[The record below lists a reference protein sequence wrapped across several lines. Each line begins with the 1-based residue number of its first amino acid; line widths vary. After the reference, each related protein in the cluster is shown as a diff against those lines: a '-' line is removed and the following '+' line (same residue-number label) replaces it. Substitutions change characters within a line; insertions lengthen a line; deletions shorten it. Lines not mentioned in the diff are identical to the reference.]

1 LSAIGDNEAVT
12 QTPTTRGKRPRGFET
27 AGDMV
32 RSLALVLVV
41 VAVVFL
47 LAGRDEPGR
56 KVTALDFTAQLDAA
70 RAQAAYDVLAPVG
83 LGPGW
88 KATSARGSTEGTA
101 VTWHLGLVTPADDY
115 AAVEQSDGA
124 RSTFLDRFVS
134 GSDRA
139 GSVTIDGLTW
149 RRLEGGEPERRALLR
164 TSGAATTL
172 VAGSASWGELRRLAA
187 SLQPG

>member
-1 LSAIGDNEAVT
+1 MTE
-12 QTPTTRGKRPRGFET
+12 TPTSSGKRPRGFET

-41 VAVVFL
+41 VVVVFL
-47 LAGRDEPGR
+47 LTVRDEPDQQI
-56 KVTALDFTAQLDAA
+56 TPIDYTAQLDAA

-83 LGPGW
+83 LGAGW
-88 KATSARGSTEGTA
+88 RATSARGSTEGGA

-124 RSTFLDRFVS
+124 RATFLDEFTS
-134 GSDRA
+134 GSERA
-139 GSVTIDGLTW
+139 GQVTIDGLAW
-149 RRLEGGEPERRALLR
+149 QRLDGGEPERRALLR

-187 SLQPG
+187 SLRP